1 MPETEFS
8 PSSFAG
14 DMQLRTRK
22 ARNFDKVEHDL
33 PDPRNPALQRVQTA
47 ALAAPINIS
56 AWLSRLANLNPFGK
70 AVDSGDIVWLFDNT
84 AYRNPDTNVW
94 EAEFVAA
101 VFENEPKCR
110 VADIVSSIAKTL
122 GLAEDAAERD
132 VIEERIIPFLW
143 DIQAARVFW
152 LEHRKKELRLGP
164 TSVNGITTS
173 VMPLERYHKGSVVD
187 ATALVPREVRGILD
201 MQTYYAGPEGWGVIS
216 DIDDTIKVTMTS
228 DPLGILKS
236 TFVDEPTPVPG
247 MPELY
252 SDLQS
257 LLPRDT
263 PWFYLSASPYNLY
276 PLLRD
281 FRDRY
286 FPQGTLVLRDSSWRT
301 VAGLLSALTMGT
313 EEYKAD
319 RMKKVHSWLPK
330 KKMIVIGDSTQSD
343 PEAYGEVYRA
353 FPHWIKMILIRKA
366 TDVASFGI
374 EEKNQTERFEKAF
387 KGVPR
392 EAWHVFEDP
401 SECRRIVR
409 DVVRK
414 RSW

>member
-1 MPETEFS
+1 MSDKEFN
-8 PSSFAG
+8 PSSFAA

-33 PDPRNPALQRVQTA
+33 PDPRSAAFQRTQTA
-47 ALAAPINIS
+47 ALAAPINVS
-56 AWLSRLANLNPFGK
+56 AWLSRIANLSSFGK
-70 AVDSGDIVWLFDNT
+70 AVDRGDIVWLFDNT
-84 AYRNPDTNVW
+84 AYRNPDTDVW

-110 VADIVSSIAKTL
+110 VADIVSSVAKTL

-132 VIEERIIPFLW
+132 IIEERIIPFLW

-152 LEHRKKELRLGP
+152 LEHRKRELKLGP
-164 TSVNGITTS
+164 TSINGITT
-173 VMPLERYHKGSVVD
+173 VVLPVERYHKGSAVD
-187 ATALVPREVRGILD
+187 ATALVPPEVKGFLD
-201 MQTYYAGPEGWGVIS
+201 MQTYYAGPEGWGIIS
-216 DIDDTIKVTMTS
+216 DVDDTIKVTMTS

-236 TFVDEPTPVPG
+236 TFVDPPTPIPG

-252 SDLQS
+252 SDLES

-286 FPQGTLVLRDSSWRT
+286 YPPGTLILRDSSWRT
-301 VAGLLSALTMGT
+301 VSGLLSALTTGT

-319 RMKKVHSWLPK
+319 RMKKIHSWLPRR
-330 KKMIVIGDSTQSD
+330 KMILIGDSTQSD
-343 PEAYGEVYRA
+343 PEAYGEIYRT
-353 FPHWIKMILIRKA
+353 FPDWVKIILIRKA
-366 TDVASFGI
+366 TDVAAFGI
-374 EEKNQTERFEKAF
+374 DEKNQPERFEKAF
-387 KGVPR
+387 KDVPR
-392 EAWHVFEDP
+392 HTWHIFEDP

-409 DVVRK
+409 DVVR
-414 RSW
+414 RR